1 MERITAP
8 ASGGRYAMLPRGMV
22 GLTTALSAESVKRH
36 IAAHPTERAWI
47 ELAIERGDL
56 TLRSEKEGEKKE

>member
-1 MERITAP
+1 
-8 ASGGRYAMLPRGMV
+8 MLPRGMV
-22 GLTTALSAESVKRH
+22 GLTTALSAESLKRH
-36 IAAHPTERAWI
+36 LAAHPTERAWI